1 MPIDPKGGAGDGR
14 REAAELEVLPV
25 LPLRNAVLYPAQVVP
40 INVGRPRSVRLIED
54 LFGRERPYLA
64 IAAQRKSDIE
74 EPAFKDLYEVGV
86 IAKVVKVI
94 RLSAG
99 SYSVVL
105 QGASRMRILEPM
117 GLEPYMR
124 ARVQRLH
131 DRLDRD
137 VELDALGTTLR
148 ETTREVL
155 ELDSRVPRETAG
167 ILDNVREPGALADLI
182 ASNFPTEVATID
194 DKQQVL
200 GTFDVKT
207 RVKFVL
213 QMVTRQLE
221 MLKVKKEI
229 SSMVQEE
236 MGKSQREFLLRQQLK
251 AIREELGEGGEE
263 DELEEL
269 RDRLAKAGLPSDV
282 DKIAKKQ
289 LARLAT
295 IPHQSAEF
303 GVTRNYLDWIA
314 DLPWSA
320 KTDDKLD
327 VAEVRRCLDEDHY
340 GLEKIK
346 KRIVE
351 YIAVRKLAP
360 EKKGPILCLIGPP
373 GVGKTSLGRS
383 IARSTGRKL
392 HRISLGGVRDEAEIR
407 GHRRTYVGALPGRV
421 IQGLRKVK
429 VKNPILQLD
438 EVDKLGTDTRGDP
451 AAALLELLDP
461 EQNDT
466 FTDHY
471 LDVPFDLSK
480 VMFLATANNRDTI
493 PGPLL
498 DRMEVIEIA
507 GYTRQ
512 EKKRIAVDY
521 VVPKLMQEHGLS
533 PDRIEWT
540 DEGVGA
546 IVDSYTREAGVRSLE
561 REIASVCRH
570 VAMKV
575 ADGED
580 LRLTLDAAEVA
591 KILGPMKYE
600 PDVAEHKAQVG
611 LVAGLA
617 WTPSGGDLLFIECTT
632 MPGKGGFTLTGNLR
646 SVMQESAHAAWSYV
660 RAHLPELQITPE
672 TQQKL
677 AVHLHVP
684 HGGTPKDGPSAGIT
698 MFTALVSRLTGCP
711 VRHDVAMTG
720 EITLRGLVLPIGG
733 VKEKVLAAH
742 RAGIKKVILP
752 ARNQRNLEDIPA
764 EIRADLEIVFVKKV
778 SEVLEH
784 VLLPPPPIEKSK
796 STPEHDGSAD
806 QDDA

>member
-1 MPIDPKGGAGDGR
+1 MANPPKGEGTGD
-14 REAAELEVLPV
+14 LEILPV

-40 INVGRPRSVRLIED
+40 INVGRPRSVRLIEE
-54 LFGRERPYLA
+54 LFGRERPYVA
-64 IAAQRKSDIE
+64 IAAQRKAEVE
-74 EPAFKDLYEVGV
+74 EPTYKDLYEVGV
-86 IAKVVKVI
+86 IAKIVKVI
-94 RLSAG
+94 RMSAG

-105 QGASRMRILEPM
+105 QGASRMRILEPL
-117 GLEPYMR
+117 GLEPFMK
-124 ARVQRLH
+124 ARIQRLH

-155 ELDSRVPRETAG
+155 DLSTNLPRETAG

-182 ASNFPTEVATID
+182 ASNFPNDIASIE

-200 GTFDVKT
+200 QTFDVKS

-213 QMVTRQLE
+213 QLVTRQLE
-221 MLKVKKEI
+221 LLRVKKEI

-236 MGKSQREFLLRQQLK
+236 MGKSQREYILRQQLK

-269 RDRLAKAGLPSDV
+269 RDRIAKAGLPADV

-289 LARLAT
+289 LARLQT
-295 IPHQSAEF
+295 IPQQSAEF
-303 GVTRNYLDWIA
+303 GVTRNYLDWLA
-314 DLPWSA
+314 DLPWNLR
-320 KTDDKLD
+320 TEDKLD
-327 VAEVRRCLDEDHY
+327 VQEVRKCLDEDHY
-340 GLEKIK
+340 GLDKIK

-360 EKKGPILCLIGPP
+360 SKKGPILCLIGPP
-373 GVGKTSLGRS
+373 GVGKTSLGKS
-383 IARSTGRKL
+383 IARATGRKL

-421 IQGLRKVK
+421 IQALRKVK

-438 EVDKLGTDTRGDP
+438 EVDKLGVDTRGDP

-471 LDVPFDLSK
+471 IDVPFDLSQ
-480 VMFLATANNRDTI
+480 VMFLATANQRDTI

-512 EKKRIAVDY
+512 EKKRIAMDY
-521 VVPKLMQEHGLS
+521 VIPKQLESHGLS
-533 PDRIEWT
+533 PDRLEFLA
-540 DEGVGA
+540 DGVEK
-546 IVDSYTREAGVRSLE
+546 IVDSYTYEAGVRSLE
-561 REIASVCRH
+561 REVGSVCRWA
-570 VAMKV
+570 AMKV
-575 ADGED
+575 ASGED
-580 LRLTLDAAEVA
+580 LRVKVDGTLVTE
-591 KILGPMKYE
+591 ILGPEKHV
-600 PDVAEHKAQVG
+600 PDIAERHAQVG

-617 WTPSGGDLLFIECTT
+617 WTPNGGDLLFIECSK
-632 MPGKGGFTLTGNLR
+632 MPGKGNFSLTGNLR
-646 SVMQESAHAAWSYV
+646 NVMQESAHAAWSFV
-660 RAHLPELQITPE
+660 RAHLADLHVSVEE
-672 TQQKL
+672 QQKL
-677 AVHLHVP
+677 DVHLHVP

-698 MFTALVSRLTGCP
+698 MFTAMVSRLTNCP

-733 VKEKVLAAH
+733 LKEKVLAAH
-742 RAGIKKVILP
+742 RAGIKKVLFP
-752 ARNQRNLEDIPA
+752 FRNIRNLDDIPK
-764 EIRADLEIVFVKKV
+764 EIRDDIEMVPVKRV

-784 VLLPPPPIEKSK
+784 VLLPPEPPPKSVD
-796 STPEHDGSAD
+796 DGRDEASAT
-806 QDDA
+806 

>member
-1 MPIDPKGGAGDGR
+1 MASEPKSGDHHGREGGSD
-14 REAAELEVLPV
+14 LEILPV

-54 LFGRERPYLA
+54 LFGRERPYVA
-64 IAAQRKSDIE
+64 IVAQRRADVE
-74 EPAFKDLYEVGV
+74 EPAFRDLYEVGV
-86 IAKVVKVI
+86 LAKVVKVI
-94 RLSAG
+94 RMAQG

-105 QGASRMRILEPM
+105 QGASRMRILEPL

-155 ELDSRVPRETAG
+155 ELTPNLPRETAG

-182 ASNFPTEVATID
+182 ASNFPTEIASID
-194 DKQQVL
+194 DKQTVL
-200 GTFDVKT
+200 QTFDVKS

-213 QMVTRQLE
+213 QIVTRQLE
-221 MLKVKKEI
+221 LLRVKKEI

-236 MGKSQREFLLRQQLK
+236 MGKSQREFILRQQIK

-263 DELEEL
+263 DEIEEL
-269 RDRLAKAGLPSDV
+269 RDRIMKAGLPPDV
-282 DKIAKKQ
+282 DKIVKKQ
-289 LARLAT
+289 LARLST
-295 IPHQSAEF
+295 IPHQSAEY

-314 DLPWSA
+314 DLPWSSR
-320 KTDDKLD
+320 TEDRLD
-327 VAEVRRCLDEDHY
+327 VTEVRRCLDEDHY

-360 EKKGPILCLIGPP
+360 QKKGPILCLIGPP
-373 GVGKTSLGRS
+373 GVGKTSLGKS

-407 GHRRTYVGALPGRV
+407 GHRRTYVGALPGRI

-429 VKNPILQLD
+429 TKNPILQLD
-438 EVDKLGTDTRGDP
+438 EVDKLGVDTRGDP

-471 LDVPFDLSK
+471 LDVPFDLSQ

-507 GYTRQ
+507 GYTRM
-512 EKKRIAVDY
+512 EKKRIALDY
-521 VVPKLMQEHGLS
+521 VIPKQLEAHGLV
-533 PDRIEWT
+533 PDRLDFTE
-540 DEGVGA
+540 EGVEK
-546 IVDSYTREAGVRSLE
+546 IVDSYTREAGVRGLE
-561 REIASVCRH
+561 REVASVCRWG
-570 VAMKV
+570 AMKV
-575 ADGED
+575 AEGLE
-580 LRLTLDAAEVA
+580 LHETVTPELVEKV
-591 KILGPMKYE
+591 LGPVKHV
-600 PDVAEHKAQVG
+600 PDIAERGPLVG

-617 WTPSGGDLLFIECTT
+617 WTPNGGDLLFIECNS
-632 MPGKGGFTLTGNLR
+632 MPGKGVFTLTGNLR
-646 SVMQESAHAAWSYV
+646 NVMQESAHAAWSYV
-660 RAHLPELQITPE
+660 RAHLEQLHIDAEELK
-672 TQQKL
+672 KL
-677 AVHLHVP
+677 DLHVHVP
-684 HGGTPKDGPSAGIT
+684 HGATPKDGPSAGVT
-698 MFTALVSRLTGCP
+698 MFTAIVSRLTNCP

-733 VKEKVLAAH
+733 LKEKVLAAH
-742 RAGIKKVILP
+742 RAGIKKVLLP
-752 ARNQRNLEDIPA
+752 FRNARNLDDIPK
-764 EIRADLEIVFVKKV
+764 EIRDDVELVLVKKV
-778 SEVLEH
+778 GDVLEH
-784 VLLPPPPIEKSK
+784 VLLPPPPPKPAS
-796 STPEHDGSAD
+796 PELEEREGA
-806 QDDA
+806 

>member
-1 MPIDPKGGAGDGR
+1 MANSPKGEGTGD
-14 REAAELEVLPV
+14 LEVLPV

-40 INVGRPRSVRLIED
+40 INVGRPHSVRLIEE
-54 LFGRERPYLA
+54 LFGRERPYVA
-64 IAAQRKSDIE
+64 IAAQRKAEVE
-74 EPAFKDLYEVGV
+74 EPTFRDLFEVGV

-94 RLSAG
+94 RMSAG

-105 QGASRMRILEPM
+105 QGASRMRILEPL

-124 ARVQRLH
+124 ARIQRLH

-155 ELDSRVPRETAG
+155 ELSTNLPRETAG

-182 ASNFPTEVATID
+182 ASNFPNDIASIE

-200 GTFDVKT
+200 QTFDVKT

-213 QMVTRQLE
+213 QLVTRQLE
-221 MLKVKKEI
+221 LLRVKKEI

-236 MGKSQREFLLRQQLK
+236 MGKSQREYILRQQLK

-263 DELEEL
+263 DEVEEL
-269 RDRLAKAGLPSDV
+269 RDRIAKAGLPPDV
-282 DKIAKKQ
+282 DKVAKKQ
-289 LARLAT
+289 LSRLQT
-295 IPHQSAEF
+295 IPQQSAEF
-303 GVTRNYLDWIA
+303 GVTRNYLDWLA
-314 DLPWSA
+314 DLPWNLR
-320 KTDDKLD
+320 TDDRLD
-327 VAEVRRCLDEDHY
+327 VQEVRRCLDEDHY

-360 EKKGPILCLIGPP
+360 QKKGPILCLIGPP

-383 IARSTGRKL
+383 IARATGRKL

-438 EVDKLGTDTRGDP
+438 EVDKLGVDTRGDP

-471 LDVPFDLSK
+471 LDVPFDLSQ

-512 EKKRIAVDY
+512 EKKRIAIDY
-521 VVPKLMQEHGLS
+521 VIPKQLESHGLT
-533 PDRIEWT
+533 PERMDFTE
-540 DEGVGA
+540 DGVEKL
-546 IVDSYTREAGVRSLE
+546 VDSYTREAGVRGLE
-561 REIASVCRH
+561 REIGSVCRWG
-570 VAMKV
+570 AMKV
-575 ADGED
+575 AEGED
-580 LRLTLDAAEVA
+580 LRVKIDPERVVE
-591 KILGPMKYE
+591 ILGPEKHI
-600 PDVAEHKAQVG
+600 PDLAERTPQIG

-617 WTPSGGDLLFIECTT
+617 WTPNGGDLLFIECNT

-646 SVMQESAHAAWSYV
+646 NVMQESAHAAWSYV
-660 RAHLPELQITPE
+660 RAHLGELHVPLEVQE
-672 TQQKL
+672 KL
-677 AVHLHVP
+677 DLHLHVP
-684 HGGTPKDGPSAGIT
+684 HGGIPKDGPSAGIT
-698 MFTALVSRLTGCP
+698 MFTAMVSRLTGCP
-711 VRHDVAMTG
+711 IRHDVAMTG

-733 VKEKVLAAH
+733 LKEKVLAAH
-742 RAGIKKVILP
+742 RAGIKKVLFP
-752 ARNQRNLEDIPA
+752 HRNVRNLEDIPK
-764 EIRADLEIVFVKKV
+764 EIRDEVELVPVKKV

-784 VLLPPPPIEKSK
+784 VLLPPEPVPRSMRDE
-796 STPEHDGSAD
+796 ELEAD
-806 QDDA
+806 AR

>member
-1 MPIDPKGGAGDGR
+1 MANPPKGEGTGD
-14 REAAELEVLPV
+14 LEILPV

-40 INVGRPRSVRLIED
+40 INVGRPRSVRLIEE
-54 LFGRERPYLA
+54 LFGRERPYVA
-64 IAAQRKSDIE
+64 IAAQRKAEVE
-74 EPAFKDLYEVGV
+74 EPTYKDLYEVGV
-86 IAKVVKVI
+86 IAKIVKVI
-94 RLSAG
+94 RMSAG

-105 QGASRMRILEPM
+105 QGASRMRILEPL
-117 GLEPYMR
+117 GLEPFMK
-124 ARVQRLH
+124 ARIQRLH

-155 ELDSRVPRETAG
+155 DLSTNLPRETAG

-182 ASNFPTEVATID
+182 ASNFPNDIASIE

-200 GTFDVKT
+200 QTFDVKS

-213 QMVTRQLE
+213 QLVTRQLE
-221 MLKVKKEI
+221 LLRVKKEI

-236 MGKSQREFLLRQQLK
+236 MGKSQREYILRQQLK

-269 RDRLAKAGLPSDV
+269 RDRIAKAGLPADV

-289 LARLAT
+289 LARLQT
-295 IPHQSAEF
+295 IPQQSAEF
-303 GVTRNYLDWIA
+303 GVTRNYLDWLA
-314 DLPWSA
+314 DLPWNLR
-320 KTDDKLD
+320 TEDKLD
-327 VAEVRRCLDEDHY
+327 VQEVRKCLDEDHY
-340 GLEKIK
+340 GLDKIK

-360 EKKGPILCLIGPP
+360 SKKGPILCLIGPP
-373 GVGKTSLGRS
+373 GVGKTSLGKS
-383 IARSTGRKL
+383 IARATGRKL

-421 IQGLRKVK
+421 IQALRKVK

-438 EVDKLGTDTRGDP
+438 EVDKLGVDTRGDP

-471 LDVPFDLSK
+471 IDVPFDLSQI
-480 VMFLATANNRDTI
+480 MFLATANQRDTI

-512 EKKRIAVDY
+512 EKKRIAMDY
-521 VVPKLMQEHGLS
+521 VIPKQLESHGLS
-533 PDRIEWT
+533 PDRLEFLA
-540 DEGVGA
+540 DGVEK
-546 IVDSYTREAGVRSLE
+546 IVDSYTYEAGVRSLE
-561 REIASVCRH
+561 REVGSVCRWA
-570 VAMKV
+570 AMKV
-575 ADGED
+575 ASGED
-580 LRLTLDAAEVA
+580 LRVKVDGTLVTE
-591 KILGPMKYE
+591 ILGPEKHV
-600 PDVAEHKAQVG
+600 PDIAERHAQVG

-617 WTPSGGDLLFIECTT
+617 WTPNGGDLLFIECSK
-632 MPGKGGFTLTGNLR
+632 MPGKGNFSLTGNLR
-646 SVMQESAHAAWSYV
+646 NVMQESAHAAWSFV
-660 RAHLPELQITPE
+660 RAHLADLHVSVEE
-672 TQQKL
+672 QQKL
-677 AVHLHVP
+677 DVHLHVP

-698 MFTALVSRLTGCP
+698 MFTAMVSRLTNCP

-733 VKEKVLAAH
+733 LKEKVLAAH
-742 RAGIKKVILP
+742 RAGIKKVLFP
-752 ARNQRNLEDIPA
+752 FRNIRNLDDIPK
-764 EIRADLEIVFVKKV
+764 EIRDDIEMVPVKRV

-784 VLLPPPPIEKSK
+784 VLLPPEPPPKSVD
-796 STPEHDGSAD
+796 DGRDEASAT
-806 QDDA
+806 

>member
-1 MPIDPKGGAGDGR
+1 MANPPKGEGTGD
-14 REAAELEVLPV
+14 LEILPV

-40 INVGRPRSVRLIED
+40 INVGRPRSVRLIEE
-54 LFGRERPYLA
+54 LFGRERPYVA
-64 IAAQRKSDIE
+64 IAAQRKAEVE
-74 EPAFKDLYEVGV
+74 EPTYKDLYEVGV
-86 IAKVVKVI
+86 IAKIVKVI
-94 RLSAG
+94 RMSAG

-105 QGASRMRILEPM
+105 QGASRMRILEPL
-117 GLEPYMR
+117 GLEPFMK
-124 ARVQRLH
+124 ARIQRLH

-155 ELDSRVPRETAG
+155 DLSTNLPRETAG

-182 ASNFPTEVATID
+182 ASNFPNDIASIE

-200 GTFDVKT
+200 QTFDVKS

-213 QMVTRQLE
+213 QLVTRQLE
-221 MLKVKKEI
+221 LLRVKKEI

-236 MGKSQREFLLRQQLK
+236 MGKSQREYILRQQLK

-269 RDRLAKAGLPSDV
+269 RDRIAKAGLPADV

-289 LARLAT
+289 LARLQT
-295 IPHQSAEF
+295 IPQQSAEF
-303 GVTRNYLDWIA
+303 GVTRNYLDWLA
-314 DLPWSA
+314 DLPWNLR
-320 KTDDKLD
+320 TEDKLD
-327 VAEVRRCLDEDHY
+327 VQEVRKCLDEDHY
-340 GLEKIK
+340 GLDKIK

-360 EKKGPILCLIGPP
+360 SKKGPILCLIGPP
-373 GVGKTSLGRS
+373 GVGKTSLGKS
-383 IARSTGRKL
+383 IARATGRKL

-421 IQGLRKVK
+421 IQALRKVK

-438 EVDKLGTDTRGDP
+438 EVDKLGVDTRGDP

-471 LDVPFDLSK
+471 IDVPFDLSQ
-480 VMFLATANNRDTI
+480 VMFLATANQRDTI

-512 EKKRIAVDY
+512 EKKRIAMDY
-521 VVPKLMQEHGLS
+521 VIPKQLESHGLS
-533 PDRIEWT
+533 PDRLEFLS
-540 DEGVGA
+540 DGVEK
-546 IVDSYTREAGVRSLE
+546 IVDSYTYEAGVRSLE
-561 REIASVCRH
+561 REVGSVCRWA
-570 VAMKV
+570 AMKV
-575 ADGED
+575 ASGED
-580 LRLTLDAAEVA
+580 LRVKVDGTLVTE
-591 KILGPMKYE
+591 ILGPEKHV
-600 PDVAEHKAQVG
+600 PDIAERHAQVG

-617 WTPSGGDLLFIECTT
+617 WTPNGGDLLFIECSK
-632 MPGKGGFTLTGNLR
+632 MPGKGNFSLTGNLR
-646 SVMQESAHAAWSYV
+646 NVMQESAHAAWSFV
-660 RAHLPELQITPE
+660 RAHLADLHVSVEE
-672 TQQKL
+672 QQKL
-677 AVHLHVP
+677 DVHLHVP

-698 MFTALVSRLTGCP
+698 MFTAMVSRLTNCP

-733 VKEKVLAAH
+733 LKEKVLAAH
-742 RAGIKKVILP
+742 RAGIKKVLFP
-752 ARNQRNLEDIPA
+752 FRNIRNLDDIPK
-764 EIRADLEIVFVKKV
+764 EIRDDIEMVPVKRV

-784 VLLPPPPIEKSK
+784 VLLPPEPPPKSVD
-796 STPEHDGSAD
+796 DGRDEASAT
-806 QDDA
+806 

>member
-1 MPIDPKGGAGDGR
+1 MANEPKSSDVD
-14 REAAELEVLPV
+14 VLPV

-40 INVGRPRSVRLIED
+40 INVGRPRSVRLIEE
-54 LFGRERPYLA
+54 LFGRDRPYVA
-64 IAAQRKSDIE
+64 IAAQRKSEIE

-94 RLSAG
+94 RMSAG

-105 QGASRMRILEPM
+105 QGASRMRILEPL

-155 ELDSRVPRETAG
+155 ELKSDIPRETAG

-182 ASNFPTEVATID
+182 ASNFPTEIASID

-200 GTFDVKT
+200 QTFDVKS

-213 QMVTRQLE
+213 QIVTRQLE
-221 MLKVKKEI
+221 LLRVKKEI

-236 MGKSQREFLLRQQLK
+236 MGKSQREFILRQQIK

-263 DELEEL
+263 DEVEEL
-269 RDRLAKAGLPSDV
+269 RDKIAKAGLPPEV

-289 LARLAT
+289 LSRLQA
-295 IPHQSAEF
+295 IPQQSAEY
-303 GVTRNYLDWIA
+303 GVTRNYLEWLA
-314 DLPWSA
+314 ELPWNLR
-320 KTDDKLD
+320 TEDKLD
-327 VAEVRRCLDEDHY
+327 VALVRRCLDEDHY

-373 GVGKTSLGRS
+373 GVGKTSLGKS
-383 IARSTGRKL
+383 IARATGRKL

-407 GHRRTYVGALPGRV
+407 GHRRTYVGALPGRI

-429 VKNPILQLD
+429 THNTILQLD
-438 EVDKLGTDTRGDP
+438 EVDKLGVDTRGDP

-480 VMFLATANNRDTI
+480 VMFIATANNRDTI

-498 DRMEVIEIA
+498 DRMEVIDIA
-507 GYTRQ
+507 GYTRT
-512 EKKRIAVDY
+512 EKKQIAMDY
-521 VVPKLMQEHGLS
+521 VVPKQLEAHGIS
-533 PDRIEWT
+533 PDQLDFLVEGIET
-540 DEGVGA
+540 V
-546 IVDSYTREAGVRSLE
+546 VDSYTREAGVRGLE
-561 REIASVCRH
+561 REVASICRWGA
-570 VAMKV
+570 VKLAEGEQLREKV
-575 ADGED
+575 TPE
-580 LRLTLDAAEVA
+580 LVE
-591 KILGPMKYE
+591 KILGPVRHMPE
-600 PDVAEHKAQVG
+600 LAERTAQVG

-617 WTPSGGDLLFIECTT
+617 WTPSGGELLFIECNT
-632 MPGKGGFTLTGNLR
+632 MPGKGNYMLTGNLR
-646 SVMQESAHAAWSYV
+646 NVMQESAHAAWSFV
-660 RAHLPELQITPE
+660 RAHLDVLHIPLEM
-672 TQQKL
+672 QQKL
-677 AVHLHVP
+677 DVHVHVP
-684 HGGTPKDGPSAGIT
+684 HGGTPKDGPSAGVT
-698 MFTALVSRLTGCP
+698 MFTAIVSRLTGCP

-720 EITLRGLVLPIGG
+720 EITLRGIVLPIGG

-752 ARNQRNLEDIPA
+752 ARNERNLEDIP
-764 EIRADLEIVFVKKV
+764 EEVRKDLEIVFVKKV
-778 SEVLEH
+778 SEILEH
-784 VLLPPPPIEKSK
+784 VLLPPAPVAPSLPPPA
-796 STPEHDGSAD
+796 PELDDGP
-806 QDDA
+806 